1 MSRPIVVFLALA
13 ACGITGAIGCQAPP
27 QPEGPTLERV
37 SVAQPEDRDTLWTAA
52 CDTLRDR
59 SFRLDRQDKVNGVL
73 TTFPETSAQ
82 GFELWRPQPQPA
94 YYWWEAN
101 MQTIAR
107 QATVQL
113 VSGEQPD
120 EIRID
125 VKVERLRY
133 RLEERQIDNAAGAMR
148 LYSADAPTV
157 SGERA
162 KPSETGRW
170 YSLGRDA
177 HMERILLDRILR
189 DYLEKT
195 GNAPVDFQ
203 TEVPVAEPAVAR

>member
-1 MSRPIVVFLALA
+1 M
-13 ACGITGAIGCQAPP
+13 
-27 QPEGPTLERV
+27 ERV
-37 SVAQPEDRDTLWTAA
+37 SVAQPEDRDVLWTTA

-59 SFRLDRQDKVNGVL
+59 SFRLDRQDKANGVL
-73 TTFPETSAQ
+73 TSFPETSAQ

-101 MQTIAR
+101 TQTVAR

-113 VSGEQPD
+113 VPGEQAN
-120 EIRID
+120 EIELD

-177 HMERILLDRILR
+177 HMERALLDRILR
-189 DYLEKT
+189 DYLKQT
-195 GNAPVDFQ
+195 GNAPADFQ